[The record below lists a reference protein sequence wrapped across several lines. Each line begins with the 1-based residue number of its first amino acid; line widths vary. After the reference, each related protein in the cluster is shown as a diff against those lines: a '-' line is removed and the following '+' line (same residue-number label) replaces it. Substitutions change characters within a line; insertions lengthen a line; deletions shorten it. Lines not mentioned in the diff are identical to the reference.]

1 MVEILVE
8 NPIFT
13 TKVVLNGD
21 CECLDKI
28 DDGLLLNE
36 RPRLPPFITGGIFGD
51 LWSHTCETKVG
62 CVVASWLDTRTW
74 HFFFSNVSGTWN
86 HTMRAKVLLPKII
99 ADHNR
104 RPSLYLSK
112 LEVVR

>member
-13 TKVVLNGD
+13 AKVVLNGD
-21 CECLDKI
+21 SERLDKI
-28 DDGLLLNE
+28 DDSLLLNE
-36 RPRLPPFITGGIFGD
+36 RPRLPPFIAGGIFGD

-74 HFFFSNVSGTWN
+74 HFFFFKRVRHVEPHDASESSA
-86 HTMRAKVLLPKII
+86 AK
-99 ADHNR
+99 DNR
-104 RPSLYLSK
+104 RP
-112 LEVVR
+112 